1 MKKIALV
8 SAIAIASIS
17 SAQAAPKVYG
27 KIFLSTDYVSTDY
40 DDKDKKD
47 EDTFKLNSNSSRIGF
62 RGDDTLN
69 DDIDLV
75 YQLEYEINPDDEKGK
90 QFTSRNTYLGLSN
103 RQYGTLLAGR
113 HDTPFKLSKGNVD
126 VFTNNSGAG
135 LSLDKIGP
143 SYSNGVKDL
152 SYNLGETRANNVIA
166 YKTPAIVGMPV
177 TFMAAVSLSET
188 DEDGKVKLKDEVK
201 EVKEVKLPDG
211 TVLVKGVKA
220 QPAVYSEKK
229 IKDNGYSAMLAYDQN
244 GMYLAGGYD
253 SNVGNADSAWR
264 IAGSIDLGKANMM
277 NGMNG
282 LVLGALYQNADIYDV
297 KDDAK
302 TWLVSGKYKLPE
314 SKWAIKAQYAN
325 TDFGDNDASEIAV
338 GGEYA
343 FSKAAI
349 GHIYAG
355 QVDRD
360 HYKDDTVIGAGLE
373 YKF

>member
-47 EDTFKLNSNSSRIGF
+47 EDTFKLNDNSSRIGF
-62 RGDDTLN
+62 RGEDSLN

-75 YQLEYEINPDDEKGK
+75 YQLEYGVSPDSDTT
-90 QFTSRNTYLGLSN
+90 QFKSRNTYLGLSN

-113 HDTPFKLSKGNVD
+113 HDTPFKLAKGKVD

-143 SYSNGVKDL
+143 KGFEK
-152 SYNLGETRANNVIA
+152 LGEERANNVIA
-166 YKTPAIVGMPV
+166 YQSPAIVGMPV

-188 DEDGKVKLKDEVK
+188 GTDDRKLLQK
-201 EVKEVKLPDG
+201 EVKAVPAKLDAQGNVITPEV
-211 TVLVKGVKA
+211 A
-220 QPAVYSEKK
+220 YQPAVYSEKNG
-229 IKDNGYSAMLAYDQN
+229 KDNAYSAMLAYDQN
-244 GMYLAGGYD
+244 GMYLAAGYD

-302 TWLVSGKYKLPE
+302 TWLISGKYKLPE

-325 TDFGDNDASEIAV
+325 TDFGDNDASEIAI
-338 GGEYA
+338 GGEYS
-343 FSKAAI
+343 FSKSAI

>member
-40 DDKDKKD
+40 DDSSKKDEDKKDEKD

-62 RGDDTLN
+62 RGEDTLN

-90 QFTSRNTYLGLSN
+90 QFTSRNTYIGLSN

-113 HDTPFKLSKGNVD
+113 HDTPFKLSKGSVD

-143 SYSNGVKDL
+143 KGFEK
-152 SYNLGETRANNVIA
+152 LGEERANNVIA
-166 YKTPAIVGMPV
+166 YQSPAIVGVPV

-188 DEDGKVKLKDEVK
+188 DTNKPK
-201 EVKEVKLPDG
+201 EIV
-211 TVLVKGVKA
+211 
-220 QPAVYSEKK
+220 PAKPATATTPAIPAKYSEKK
-229 IKDNGYSAMLAYDQN
+229 DKDNAYSAMLAYDQN
-244 GMYLAGGYD
+244 GMYLAAGYD
-253 SNVGNADSAWR
+253 SNVGAADSAWR
-264 IAGSIDLGKANMM
+264 IAGSVDLGKMNMGQGSIM
-277 NGMNG
+277 SS

-325 TDFGDNDASEIAV
+325 TDFGDKDASEIAV

>member
-40 DDKDKKD
+40 DDKDEKD
-47 EDTFKLNSNSSRIGF
+47 EDVFQLNSNSSRIGF
-62 RGDDTLN
+62 RGEDTLN

-113 HDTPFKLSKGNVD
+113 HDTPFKLSKGSVD
-126 VFTNNSGAG
+126 VFTNNSGAR

-143 SYSNGVKDL
+143 EGFT
-152 SYNLGETRANNVIA
+152 NLGENRANNVIA
-166 YKTPAIVGMPV
+166 YKSPAIVGMPV

-188 DEDGKVKLKDEVK
+188 DTDDRKLLQK
-201 EVKEVKLPDG
+201 EVKEVPAKLDAQGNVITPR
-211 TVLVKGVKA
+211 VPY
-220 QPAVYSEKK
+220 QPAVYSEKNG
-229 IKDNGYSAMLAYDQN
+229 KDNGYSAMLAYDQN
-244 GMYLAGGYD
+244 GMYLAAGYD
-253 SNVGNADSAWR
+253 SNVGAADSAWR
-264 IAGSIDLGKANMM
+264 IAGSVDLGKMNMGQGSM
-277 NGMNG
+277 MSS
-282 LVLGALYQNADIYDV
+282 LVLGALYQNADIYDK

>member
-40 DDKDKKD
+40 DNKDKKD
-47 EDTFKLNSNSSRIGF
+47 EDVFKLNDNSSRIGF
-62 RGDDTLN
+62 RGEDSLN

-75 YQLEYEINPDDEKGK
+75 YQLEYGVSPDSDTT
-90 QFTSRNTYLGLSN
+90 QFKSRNTYIGLSN

-113 HDTPFKLSKGNVD
+113 HDTPFKLSKGGVD

-143 SYSNGVKDL
+143 KDFEK
-152 SYNLGETRANNVIA
+152 LGEERANNVIA
-166 YKTPAIVGMPV
+166 YKSPSIVGMPV

-188 DEDGKVKLKDEVK
+188 DTDDRKLLQK
-201 EVKEVKLPDG
+201 EVKAVPAKLDAQGKVITPA
-211 TVLVKGVKA
+211 VA
-220 QPAVYSEKK
+220 YQPAVYSEKNG
-229 IKDNGYSAMLAYDQN
+229 KDNGYSAMLAYDQN
-244 GMYLAGGYD
+244 GMYLAAGYD
-253 SNVGNADSAWR
+253 SNVGAADSAWR
-264 IAGSIDLGKANMM
+264 IAGSVDLGKMNMGQGSM
-277 NGMNG
+277 MSS
-282 LVLGALYQNADIYDV
+282 LVLGALYQNADIYDH

-325 TDFGDNDASEIAV
+325 TDFGDNDATEIAV

>member
-40 DDKDKKD
+40 DDSSKKD
-47 EDTFKLNSNSSRIGF
+47 EDTFKLNDNSSRIGF
-62 RGDDTLN
+62 RGEDSLN

-75 YQLEYEINPDDEKGK
+75 YQLEYGVSPDSDTT
-90 QFTSRNTYLGLSN
+90 QFKSRNTYIGLSN

-113 HDTPFKLSKGNVD
+113 HDTPFKLSKGSVD

-143 SYSNGVKDL
+143 EGFT
-152 SYNLGETRANNVIA
+152 NLGENRANNVIA
-166 YKTPAIVGMPV
+166 YKSPAIVGVPV

-188 DEDGKVKLKDEVK
+188 DTNKPK
-201 EVKEVKLPDG
+201 EIV
-211 TVLVKGVKA
+211 
-220 QPAVYSEKK
+220 PAKPATATTPAIPAKYSEKK
-229 IKDNGYSAMLAYDQN
+229 DKDNAYSAMLAYDQN
-244 GMYLAGGYD
+244 GMYLAAGYD
-253 SNVGNADSAWR
+253 SNVGAADSAWR
-264 IAGSIDLGKANMM
+264 IAGSVDLGKMNMGQGSM
-277 NGMNG
+277 ISN

-325 TDFGDNDASEIAV
+325 TDFGDKDASEIAV

>member
-143 SYSNGVKDL
+143 KGFEK
-152 SYNLGETRANNVIA
+152 LGEERANNVIA

-188 DEDGKVKLKDEVK
+188 DADGHVVLKPAVK

-229 IKDNGYSAMLAYDQN
+229 VKDNGYSAMLAYDQN

-302 TWLVSGKYKLPE
+302 TWLISGKYKLPE

-343 FSKAAI
+343 FSKSAI

-360 HYKDDTVIGAGLE
+360 NNKDDTVIGAGLE

>member
-40 DDKDKKD
+40 DDSSKKD
-47 EDTFKLNSNSSRIGF
+47 EDTFKLNDNSSRIGF
-62 RGDDTLN
+62 RGEDSLN

-75 YQLEYEINPDDEKGK
+75 YQLEYGVSPDSDTT
-90 QFTSRNTYLGLSN
+90 QFKSRNTYIGLSN

-113 HDTPFKLSKGNVD
+113 HDTPFKLSKGSVD

-143 SYSNGVKDL
+143 KGFEK
-152 SYNLGETRANNVIA
+152 LGEERANNVIA
-166 YKTPAIVGMPV
+166 YKSPAIVGMPV

-188 DEDGKVKLKDEVK
+188 DADGHVVLKPAVK

-229 IKDNGYSAMLAYDQN
+229 VKDNGYSAMLAYDQN
-244 GMYLAGGYD
+244 GMYLAAGYD
-253 SNVGNADSAWR
+253 SNVGAADSAWR
-264 IAGSIDLGKANMM
+264 IAGSVDLGKMNMGQGSM
-277 NGMNG
+277 MSN
-282 LVLGALYQNADIYDV
+282 LVLGALYQNADIYDN

-360 HYKDDTVIGAGLE
+360 HDKDDTVIGAGLE